1 VERILVLIRN
11 CPYGTVING
20 EAFRTCIGLA
30 ACEMQVE
37 AVLMDDGVY
46 AAIKSHKPEKIGM
59 PSLEQAYRGIESQFD
74 VPLYVHTESLQER
87 GIKEEEI
94 INSHSISTDGIKEK
108 IQEARSV
115 LTF

>member
-1 VERILVLIRN
+1 MEKILVLIRS
-11 CPYGTVING
+11 CPYGSVVNG

-46 AAIKSHKPEKIGM
+46 AALKNQKPNKIGM
-59 PSLEQAYRGIESQFD
+59 PSLEQAYKGIESQFD
-74 VPLYVHTESLQER
+74 VPLYVHTESLYDR

-94 INSHSISTDGIKEK
+94 INCNKISADGIKEK
-108 IQEARSV
+108 IREAKSV